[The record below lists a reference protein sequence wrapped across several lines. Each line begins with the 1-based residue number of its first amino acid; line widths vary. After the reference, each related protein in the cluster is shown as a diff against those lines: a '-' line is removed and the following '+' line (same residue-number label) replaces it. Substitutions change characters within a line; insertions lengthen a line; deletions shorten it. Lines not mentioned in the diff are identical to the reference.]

1 MRTRCTTRPGTT
13 VTGAPSASTPC
24 GGRTSETKSITNT
37 SGVCHTLA
45 KSAKL
50 PGDRLRRQID
60 LELPGHL
67 IAHVALLF
75 AASRHRPAGHDR

>member
-1 MRTRCTTRPGTT
+1 
-13 VTGAPSASTPC
+13 
-24 GGRTSETKSITNT
+24 
-37 SGVCHTLA
+37 LA

-50 PGDRLRRQID
+50 PAILRRQID